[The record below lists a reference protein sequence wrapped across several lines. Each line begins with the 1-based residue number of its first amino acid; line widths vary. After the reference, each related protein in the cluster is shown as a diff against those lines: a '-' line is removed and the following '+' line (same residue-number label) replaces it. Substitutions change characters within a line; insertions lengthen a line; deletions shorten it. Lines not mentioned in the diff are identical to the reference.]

1 MVRSLEQITMRKVYL
16 RILPFAAL
24 TYFFCYLD
32 RINVGFAALTM
43 NKDLGL
49 DPAIYGMA
57 AGAFFWGY
65 VLFEVPSNILLEKLG
80 ARLWIARIMVTWG
93 IISGATAFSREL
105 APILAPLLTAPLV
118 FLGIISPENASTHA
132 SSYSFAVIRFLL
144 GLAEAGLFPGFVL
157 YFTYWFPDRY
167 RARINSGFTLALPI
181 AVATG
186 APISTKLL
194 SYDGLLGFAGWQ
206 VMYIVEAIPTVLIG
220 IAVFF
225 YLTDKITDA
234 GWLNADERRWL
245 GDRIA
250 GERQQIETAERV
262 SVLRSFWDP
271 KVLWLSLNY
280 IGIVTA
286 SLGMLLFLPT
296 IVKELGITNMQVG
309 WVTMIPYTCGAIAMV
324 FCGWLSDRIGERRW
338 TLFWTCTLSAL
349 GLIIAGMTIGTWW
362 SVVGMSI
369 AAAGFY
375 GTKGPFWSMPTMFL
389 TGTAAASGIAWINS
403 LGNLGGFFGPSMVG
417 WAREW
422 SGSYAGGL
430 YALAACAIASSLIS
444 LFVLRIPS
452 AVAAGEE
459 YPLPAE

>member
-1 MVRSLEQITMRKVYL
+1 MPRSLEQITMRKVYL

-65 VLFEVPSNILLEKLG
+65 VLFEVPSNIILEKVG
-80 ARLWIARIMVTWG
+80 ARIWIARIMVTWG
-93 IISGATAFSREL
+93 IISGATAFAREL
-105 APILAPLLTAPLV
+105 APYLAPLVTVPLV
-118 FLGIISPENASTHA
+118 ALGIISQENASA
-132 SSYSFAVIRFLL
+132 NAAPYSFMVIRFLL

-186 APISTKLL
+186 APISTALL
-194 SYDGLLGFAGWQ
+194 GLDGLWGLKGWQ
-206 VMYIVEAIPTVLIG
+206 CMYVLEAIPTVLIG
-220 IAVFF
+220 ICVFF
-225 YLTDKITDA
+225 YLTDKVSDA
-234 GWLNADERRWL
+234 GWLNAEERGWL

-250 GERQQIETAERV
+250 GERRQIEMADRV
-262 SVLRSFWDP
+262 SILRSFCDP

-280 IGIVTA
+280 VGIVTA

-296 IVKELGITNMQVG
+296 IVKELGISNMQVG

-338 TLFWTCTLSAL
+338 TLFWTCTLSAV
-349 GLIIAGMTIGTWW
+349 GLIIAGLTIGTWW
-362 SVVGMSI
+362 SVLGMSV

-417 WAREW
+417 WAREL

-430 YALAACAIASSLIS
+430 YALAACAVASSLIS

>member
-1 MVRSLEQITMRKVYL
+1 MVRSLEQMTMRKVYL

-65 VLFEVPSNILLEKLG
+65 VLFEVPSNIILERVG
-80 ARLWIARIMVTWG
+80 ARMWIARIMVTWG
-93 IISGATAFSREL
+93 IISGATAFAKELSPFL
-105 APILAPLLTAPLV
+105 APILTGPLV
-118 FLGIISPENASTHA
+118 LLGIITPENATTHA
-132 SSYSFAVIRFLL
+132 APYSFTVIRFLL

-186 APISTKLL
+186 APISTALL
-194 SYDGLLGFAGWQ
+194 GLDGLWGLKGWQ
-206 VMYIVEAIPTVLIG
+206 VMYVLEAIPTVLIG

-225 YLTDKITDA
+225 YLTDKVEDA
-234 GWLNADERRWL
+234 GWLSTEERGWL
-245 GDRIA
+245 ANRIT
-250 GERQQIETAERV
+250 GEQKQIEAQHKV
-262 SVLRSFWDP
+262 GLLRSFWDP
-271 KVLWLSLNY
+271 KVMLLSLNY

-296 IVKELGITNMQVG
+296 IVKELGISNMQVG

-338 TLFWTCTLSAL
+338 TLFWTCVLSTA
-349 GLIIAGMTIGTWW
+349 GLIIAGLTIGTWW

-417 WAREW
+417 WAREL

-430 YALAACAIASSLIS
+430 YALAVCALISAFIS
-444 LFVLRIPS
+444 LFWLRIPR
-452 AVAAGEE
+452 AVAPGEE
-459 YPLPAE
+459 YPVPAE

>member
-65 VLFEVPSNILLEKLG
+65 VLFEVPSNIILEKVG

-93 IISGATAFSREL
+93 GVSGATAFSREL
-105 APILAPLLTAPLV
+105 APILAPIVTVPLV
-118 FLGIISPENASTHA
+118 HLGIISAEAASA
-132 SSYSFAVIRFLL
+132 NPAPYSFMVIRFLL

-186 APISTKLL
+186 APISTSLL
-194 SYDGLLGFAGWQ
+194 SLDGLWGLKGWQ
-206 VMYIVEAIPTVLIG
+206 CMYLFEAVPTVLIG
-220 IAVFF
+220 VAVFF
-225 YLTDKITDA
+225 YLTDKISDA
-234 GWLNADERRWL
+234 TWLQPDERRWL
-245 GDRIA
+245 AERIA
-250 GERQQIETAERV
+250 GERYQIETKDRV
-262 SVLRSFWDP
+262 SILRSFWDP

-280 IGIVTA
+280 VGIVTA

-296 IVKELGITNMQVG
+296 IIKELGISNMQVG

-338 TLFWTCTLSAL
+338 TLFWTCLLSAV
-349 GLIIAGMTIGTWW
+349 GLVIAGLTIGTWW

-389 TGTAAASGIAWINS
+389 TGAAAASGIAWINS

-417 WAREW
+417 WAREL

-430 YALAACAIASSLIS
+430 YALAACSVASSIIS
-444 LFVLRIPS
+444 LFWLRIPQ
-452 AVAAGEE
+452 AVAPGEE